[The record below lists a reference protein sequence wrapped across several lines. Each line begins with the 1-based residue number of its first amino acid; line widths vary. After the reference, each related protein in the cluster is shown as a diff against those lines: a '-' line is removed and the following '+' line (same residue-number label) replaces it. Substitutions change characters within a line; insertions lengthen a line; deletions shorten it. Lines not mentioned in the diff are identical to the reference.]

1 MKQLHEKNLM
11 DEIVYIGL
19 FVFNTTA
26 VFKFAIILTIILKI
40 NIKNL

>member
-1 MKQLHEKNLM
+1 MKQLHENFLM
-11 DEIVYIGL
+11 DVIVYIGL